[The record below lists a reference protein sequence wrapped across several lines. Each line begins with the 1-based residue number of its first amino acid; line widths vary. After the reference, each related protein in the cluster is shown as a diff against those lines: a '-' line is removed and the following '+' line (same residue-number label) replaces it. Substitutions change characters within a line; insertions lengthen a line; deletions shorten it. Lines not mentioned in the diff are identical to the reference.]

1 MPIILLIR
9 HGDNDLMHKFLVGR
23 TPGVH
28 LNEKGQKQ
36 AQKVVDLLAG
46 APLMAVYSS
55 PMERA
60 LETARP
66 LAESRG
72 LEIQQRPGLI
82 ELNYGAW
89 MGHSFSQ
96 LRRTKL
102 WKQLKINPAEIR
114 FPEGESIC
122 EAQERAVAELES
134 ITCAHS
140 EKDLIACVTHGD
152 IVRLLVAHF
161 LEMPL
166 SAYQKLSVDTASIT
180 VLFIN
185 KEKRAYLLHLNQVDA
200 IDLKPPKKKPKKK
213 TEE

>member
-9 HGDNDLMHKFLVGR
+9 HGDNDPMRKFLVGR
-23 TPGVH
+23 SPGVH
-28 LNEKGQKQ
+28 LNEKGQQQ
-36 AQKVVDLLAG
+36 AQKIAALLAG
-46 APLMAVYSS
+46 APLAAIYSS

-72 LEIQQRPGLI
+72 FEVQERPGLI

-89 MGHSFSQ
+89 MGLSFSQ

-114 FPEGESIC
+114 FPDGESIC

-134 ITCAHS
+134 IVSLHG
-140 EKDLIACVTHGD
+140 EKDLVACVTHGD

-166 SAYQKLSVDTASIT
+166 SAYQKLAVDTASIT
-180 VLFIN
+180 VLYIN
-185 KEKRAYLLHLNQVDA
+185 KEKRAYLLHLNQVEA
-200 IDLKPPKKKPKKK
+200 IDLNPPKKKAKKSK
-213 TEE
+213 E